1 MIPLYITYSNAL
13 CEYHYYAPVASGN
26 RLRCS
31 LQHFF
36 AVVWFAAKIYRIGIL
51 MYGKTNMERAVQMVA
66 ILVEI
71 KFGSEWLDFCH
82 KVLCFRLYLALL
94 TVGEHED
101 IGLIRAK

>member
-1 MIPLYITYSNAL
+1 MIPLTSPIVMLY
-13 CEYHYYAPVASGN
+13 EYHLCTFVASGN

-71 KFGSEWLDFCH
+71 KFGSEWFDFCH
-82 KVLCFRLYLALL
+82 KVPVLPLSRTPNSRGARGYRLYQ
-94 TVGEHED
+94 G
-101 IGLIRAK
+101 

>member
-1 MIPLYITYSNAL
+1 MIPLYITYSNVY
-13 CEYHYYAPVASGN
+13 EYHFMYPSGN
-26 RLRCS
+26 LIT
-31 LQHFF
+31 LFFATFF

-71 KFGSEWLDFCH
+71 KFGSEWLDF
-82 KVLCFRLYLALL
+82 VSLQYLFRLYLALL

-101 IGLIRAK
+101 IGSIRAK

>member
-1 MIPLYITYSNAL
+1 MFMNTIYVPLWQ
-13 CEYHYYAPVASGN
+13 VAI

-71 KFGSEWLDFCH
+71 KFGERILDFVSLQSTC
-82 KVLCFRLYLALL
+82 LPLSR
-94 TVGEHED
+94 T
-101 IGLIRAK
+101 